1 MSSAPKSVMPKVL
14 PSPCGNIT
22 IGQGGHGDLV
32 SITFTMTLT
41 PKQCDDQLVGRW
53 RGLKHGL
60 VGGTTVEL
68 PVVKGILADDE
79 DMPSGLMAGAC
90 GNLIAVLTNEVLK
103 PLVEVQNPQVA
114 MLAELE
120 EARAK
125 AKAYDQLVAKLAED
139 EAKKKEAQAK
149 KTAKMVATK
158 ALLKAK
164 SGGSVASS
172 HTLQAEPVAD
182 EVVAEPVAEP
192 VAVAKPVAKKVI
204 KTKAPAL
211 APEEIK

>member
-1 MSSAPKSVMPKVL
+1 MPKVL
-14 PSPCGNIT
+14 PSPCGNIS

-32 SITFTMTLT
+32 SITFKMTLT

-68 PVVKGILADDE
+68 PVVKGILDDDE

-103 PLVEVQNPQVA
+103 PLVEAQNPQMA
-114 MLAELE
+114 IMAELE

-125 AKAYDQLVAKLAED
+125 AKAYDQLVAKLS
-139 EAKKKEAQAK
+139 
-149 KTAKMVATK
+149 
-158 ALLKAK
+158 LI
-164 SGGSVASS
+164 
-172 HTLQAEPVAD
+172 H
-182 EVVAEPVAEP
+182 
-192 VAVAKPVAKKVI
+192 I
-204 KTKAPAL
+204 
-211 APEEIK
+211 

>member
-1 MSSAPKSVMPKVL
+1 MPKVL
-14 PSPCGNIT
+14 PSPCGNIS

-32 SITFTMTLT
+32 SITFKMTLT
-41 PKQCDDQLVGRW
+41 PQECDDQLVGRW

-68 PVVKGILADDE
+68 PVVKGILDHG
-79 DMPSGLMAGAC
+79 DMPSGLMGSAC
-90 GNLIAVLTNEVLK
+90 GNIVAFLTNEVLK
-103 PLVEVQNPQVA
+103 PLVEAQNPQMA
-114 MLAELE
+114 MMAELE

-125 AKAYDQLVAKLAED
+125 AQAYDRLVAKLAED

-182 EVVAEPVAEP
+182 EVAVAEPVAEP
-192 VAVAKPVAKKVI
+192 VAVAVAKPKKVI